1 MTAAEFDNDLGESR
15 SSFTGWL
22 IFGLVVSVALH
33 LLFWI
38 WARSVAFTPEDRR
51 DYYEKL
57 VPRAF
62 NVERVEIDPKLLE
75 PNPADERKIA
85 LAPGAVS
92 LPQEKVAFEKLMA
105 DQKGEPSAPQ
115 IDHTL
120 LSDKPT
126 AASTTLADA
135 AELAQK
141 TGAQSILEDTQ
152 SLQNALLSE
161 QPEAGSQSLSKVLDP
176 DALSGKTITKAGPL
190 QGGDTPGFS
199 NLDELLAGTGP
210 LSPETAP
217 ILMPTDLLFDYDQ
230 DQLMAAAVSSLEKLG
245 TLIRRNPQAVFIIE
259 GHTDSF
265 GSDDYNLALSQRR
278 AESVKSWLVNSMGI
292 PPARIE
298 ARGYGKSRLIAPA
311 SGSIEEQQINR
322 RVEIVIRAK

>member
-22 IFGLVVSVALH
+22 IFGLITSIVLH
-33 LLFWI
+33 VLFWM
-38 WARSVAFTPEDRR
+38 WARSVTFTQEDSRE
-51 DYYEKL
+51 YYEKL
-57 VPRAF
+57 VPRTF
-62 NVERVEIDPKLLE
+62 QVERVEIDPKLLE
-75 PNPADERKIA
+75 PNPADERKVA
-85 LAPGAVS
+85 LAPEAVN

-126 AASTTLADA
+126 VASTTLADA
-135 AELAQK
+135 SELAQK

-152 SLQNALLSE
+152 SLQNALLTD
-161 QPEAGSQSLSKVLDP
+161 QPEAGSQSLSKILDP
-176 DALSGKTITKAGPL
+176 EALSGKTITKAGPL

-292 PPARIE
+292 PAARVE

-322 RVEIVIRAK
+322 RVEIVIRAQ

>member
-22 IFGLVVSVALH
+22 ILGLILSVALH
-33 LLFWI
+33 LCFWY
-38 WARSVAFTPEDRR
+38 WARGVTFSNQDSKEYYDRV
-51 DYYEKL
+51 
-57 VPRAF
+57 VPRTF
-62 NVERVEIDPKLLE
+62 HLERVKIDPKLLE
-75 PNPADERKIA
+75 PNPADEKKVA
-85 LAPGAVS
+85 LAPEAVN

-105 DQKGEPSAPQ
+105 DTKGDPSAPQ
-115 IDHTL
+115 IDHAL

-126 AASTTLADA
+126 AAATTLADTA
-135 AELAQK
+135 DLAQK

-152 SLQNALLSE
+152 SLQNALLTD
-161 QPEAGSQSLSKVLDP
+161 QPEAGSQSLSTVLDP
-176 DALSGKTITKAGPL
+176 EALSGKTITKAGPL

-230 DQLMAAAVSSLEKLG
+230 DQLMGVAVSSLEKLG

-265 GSDDYNLALSQRR
+265 GSDDYNLNLSQRR
-278 AESVKSWLVNSMGI
+278 AESVKGWLVGAMGI
-292 PPARIE
+292 PAERIE

-311 SGSIEEQQINR
+311 SGTIEEQQINR
-322 RVEIVIRAK
+322 RVEIVIRPK